1 MVLFRAG
8 TYCESWSDDLDMKF
22 MNSDMNSK
30 KMRKFFRNSNSKKN
44 FAIFAEKI
52 PGFAFASLRFLIRKK
67 NSLSQSIFG
76 QNLPPWLADYEK
88 KREISLTREIESR
101 IYCILTDSIKN
112 SFEGMLHE
120 IAEENKDVQA
130 HEKKEKWRRN
140 RKRKRKN
147 KDEHPNGKRKKSCLN
162 MTINRKNSSLFT
174 TLYG

>member
-1 MVLFRAG
+1 MQLKLQKTAPILLIA
-8 TYCESWSDDLDMKF
+8 CLISDTIFKQNF
-22 MNSDMNSK
+22 PNSRT
-30 KMRKFFRNSNSKKN
+30 KMT
-44 FAIFAEKI
+44 EKI
-52 PGFAFASLRFLIRKK
+52 YKIEVETCKKSGRIEFA
-67 NSLSQSIFG
+67 LSRPILNHDEKQKL
-76 QNLPPWLADYEK
+76 QLLLADYEK

-120 IAEENKDVQA
+120 ITEENKDVQA